1 MSKLGPIVIVDDDQD
16 DWEIYEMVFRDLNV
30 TNPVRF
36 FDLCQNAYDYLY
48 TTDEAPFLIIC
59 DVNMPRMNGIEF
71 RQRITGNEILRRK
84 SIPFIFMSTTA
95 AQGVVEEAYAL
106 TVQGFFEKGKTIDLT
121 RETLRL
127 IVEYWSNC
135 RHPNTLK

>member
-16 DWEIYEMVFRDLNV
+16 DWEIYEMVFQELDV
-30 TNPVRF
+30 KNPVRF
-36 FDLCQNAYDYLY
+36 FDLCQDAFDYLC
-48 TTDEAPFLIIC
+48 TTAEAPFLIIC

-71 RQRITGNEILRRK
+71 RQKITGSETLRRK

-95 AQGVVEEAYAL
+95 AQGVVEEAYVL

-121 RETLRL
+121 RDTLRL
-127 IVEYWSNC
+127 IVEYWSKC
-135 RHPNTLK
+135 RHPNTHK